1 LVVFDSRDESV
12 ENCNADENV
21 EEVREDNLDAARKQQ
36 LSKTKK
42 KTSSFEAL
50 DNSHLNDLCFSTG
63 Q

>member
-1 LVVFDSRDESV
+1 LVVFDSRDQSV

-42 KTSSFEAL
+42 KQAVL
-50 DNSHLNDLCFSTG
+50 RP
-63 Q
+63 

>member
-1 LVVFDSRDESV
+1 LVVFDSRDASV
-12 ENCNADENV
+12 ENCNPDENV

-42 KTSSFEAL
+42 NKQLEAL
-50 DNSHLNDLCFSTG
+50 DNSHLND

>member
-1 LVVFDSRDESV
+1 LVVFDSRDASV

-42 KTSSFEAL
+42 KQSFL
-50 DNSHLNDLCFSTG
+50 RP
-63 Q
+63 